1 MVSVS
6 AILAF
11 LDRQRK
17 LKYQRNQPMSPLKAE
32 SDWGG
37 QCMIVC
43 LKIMMFKCIWKCLGW
58 HLWWNFCQDL
68 DRLAYLIFTSGS
80 TGRPKAV
87 MIRHESAL
95 NVVRVW
101 SASRDFFTNDR
112 LAQISSMSW
121 DPHVCEIFGAM
132 AAKATSVTCPD
143 IVKQSGP
150 DMLLWLR
157 QRQITY
163 MTASP
168 SHLRTMF
175 CGGDSRDS
183 GTSAVNL
190 PKLRT
195 MDVGGEAIGADVV
208 SAWAKGRYLFN
219 SYGPTEASV
228 LCTSIGLQPE
238 DPISLGPALPS
249 YKCYILEPQT
259 LVEQEL
265 GEVGVLFVG
274 GVGLAR
280 GYLDEE
286 QKTREKFIEVP
297 SLGRLFN
304 TGDLA
309 FKDRENHLHYRGRAD
324 FQVKVRGLR
333 IELEAVEQAISK
345 LPTVKHCEARVV
357 DSHLVLLASVAESFE
372 AGAGVAEV
380 KALAASL
387 GRGYVLSQVKLVD
400 NSMWKFGTS
409 GKLLRNVVPWD
420 DFAGADGRDGGL
432 DGPFLDAG
440 LDPLEAFDKVDASAL
455 ELEIAACVAKQL
467 RKVRHENWNRNSHFV
482 HDLGIDSAGMAG
494 LLGHLRQGLQGSKG
508 CQGLRSVSLRALFGH
523 PTVSALAAFCA
534 FSEVQSDQ
542 SEDEN
547 AQNVEGQTEQSQTE
561 QSLLAAF
568 LLSMNANPHSVCC
581 ELPCSCL
588 SYMQLFHLATAY
600 QRLLGRSI
608 RGCTGPVVI
617 CLDLK
622 TERMAAILAVLME
635 GCAFGVLDEGHD
647 LAKQLHVFNAQFIV
661 ASSKDSVWQC
671 LQEVCAASQT
681 NDMKE
686 LHCIDVSNAS
696 IPLHARMKRRV
707 QQDLDDLCFH
717 CVTFDERNEGS
728 HDSYD
733 GGGAGHGAKLTALSQ
748 RAVLELLSAWP
759 ELQRVGLKLRGS
771 ASGLA
776 LLKVLF
782 SGGAVVD
789 EVAAESLICHQTA
802 YLDGLASWLNI
813 DLFFD
818 WLYVVFQHM

>member
-1 MVSVS
+1 
-6 AILAF
+6 
-11 LDRQRK
+11 
-17 LKYQRNQPMSPLKAE
+17 
-32 SDWGG
+32 
-37 QCMIVC
+37 
-43 LKIMMFKCIWKCLGW
+43 
-58 HLWWNFCQDL
+58 
-68 DRLAYLIFTSGS
+68 
-80 TGRPKAV
+80 
-87 MIRHESAL
+87 
-95 NVVRVW
+95 
-101 SASRDFFTNDR
+101 
-112 LAQISSMSW
+112 
-121 DPHVCEIFGAM
+121 
-132 AAKATSVTCPD
+132 
-143 IVKQSGP
+143 
-150 DMLLWLR
+150 
-157 QRQITY
+157 
-163 MTASP
+163 
-168 SHLRTMF
+168 MF

-183 GTSAVNL
+183 GTSDVNL
-190 PKLRT
+190 PKLRM

-286 QKTREKFIEVP
+286 QKTSEKFIEVP

-400 NSMWKFGTS
+400 DSMWKFGTS

-494 LLGHLRQGLQGSKG
+494 LLGHLRQGPQGSQG
-508 CQGLRSVSLRALFGH
+508 CQSLRSVSLRALFGH

-647 LAKQLHVFNAQFIV
+647 LAKQLHV
-661 ASSKDSVWQC
+661 
-671 LQEVCAASQT
+671 
-681 NDMKE
+681 
-686 LHCIDVSNAS
+686 
-696 IPLHARMKRRV
+696 
-707 QQDLDDLCFH
+707 
-717 CVTFDERNEGS
+717 
-728 HDSYD
+728 
-733 GGGAGHGAKLTALSQ
+733 
-748 RAVLELLSAWP
+748 
-759 ELQRVGLKLRGS
+759 
-771 ASGLA
+771 
-776 LLKVLF
+776 
-782 SGGAVVD
+782 
-789 EVAAESLICHQTA
+789 
-802 YLDGLASWLNI
+802 
-813 DLFFD
+813 
-818 WLYVVFQHM
+818 

>member
-43 LKIMMFKCIWKCLGW
+43 FKVMMFKCIWKCLGW

-121 DPHVCEIFGAM
+121 DPHVNEIFGAI
-132 AAKATSVTCPD
+132 AAKATSVICPD

-157 QRQITY
+157 QRQITH
-163 MTASP
+163 MSATP

-183 GTSAVNL
+183 GTSDVNL
-190 PKLRT
+190 PKLRM

-228 LCTSIGLQPE
+228 VCTSIGLQPE

-286 QKTREKFIEVP
+286 QKTSEKFIEVP

-333 IELEAVEQAISK
+333 IELEALEQAISK

-400 NSMWKFGTS
+400 DSMWKFGTS

-494 LLGHLRQGLQGSKG
+494 LLGHLRQGLQGSQG

-561 QSLLAAF
+561 QNLLAAF

-686 LHCIDVSNAS
+686 LHCIDVNNAS
-696 IPLHARMKRRV
+696 LPLHARMKRRG

-728 HDSYD
+728 HDSSD
-733 GGGAGHGAKLTALSQ
+733 GGGTGHGAKLTALSQ